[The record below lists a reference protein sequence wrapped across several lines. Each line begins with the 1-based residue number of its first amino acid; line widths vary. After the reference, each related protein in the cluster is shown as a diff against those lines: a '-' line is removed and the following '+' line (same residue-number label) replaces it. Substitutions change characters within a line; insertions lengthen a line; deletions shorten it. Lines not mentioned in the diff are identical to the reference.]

1 MREEVQKLL
10 FLLRR
15 GGKVTH
21 TGDPSLPIEGL
32 AICLLRPGPR
42 GGGAAGR
49 PSRAGR
55 GRRGR
60 GDRKSVV

>member
-32 AICLLRPGPR
+32 AI
-42 GGGAAGR
+42 
-49 PSRAGR
+49 
-55 GRRGR
+55 
-60 GDRKSVV
+60 